1 MFRNCR
7 NLDILLEWFQCTP
20 LGPKLTF
27 SGASNARVY
36 AFETISCFVAM
47 NMPNPLFQSKTHVLG
62 GSMPFRSRTW
72 HIAKTGNEEHLMHE
86 FMTLEPFLV
95 FLQQTCPFH
104 YFWSKTHVLDG
115 FAPFRCRTWPV
126 AKICIGVHLMLEF
139 MLRNHFLFGSNEH
152 SQSTTLGLKVMFT
165 IMLDT
170 SMHFYIAFDDS
181 KCR

>member
-1 MFRNCR
+1 
-7 NLDILLEWFQCTP
+7 
-20 LGPKLTF
+20 
-27 SGASNARVY
+27 
-36 AFETISCFVAM
+36 
-47 NMPNPLFQSKTHVLG
+47 
-62 GSMPFRSRTW
+62 
-72 HIAKTGNEEHLMHE
+72 MHE
-86 FMTLEPFLV
+86 FVPLEPFLV

-104 YFWSKTHVLDG
+104 YFRPKTNVLDG

-170 SMHFYIAFDDS
+170 SMDFYIAFDDS
-181 KCR
+181 